1 MQNHSITQAAL
12 CRLGRLLPRR
22 LEYGPHTHIAFDGKS
37 ICAARREFFTRIE
50 VLPMR
55 EYAGSNSAGR
65 GVRILARYGFPNL
78 VPEKGTYKTI
88 VTVTISPKHR
98 TNEKLQPSKAIFDF
112 PKKKGSEPCTI
123 VVISRLQIIPYSTI
137 KSTVNSLPFVISVL
151 RSPIRSCVPL

>member
-1 MQNHSITQAAL
+1 
-12 CRLGRLLPRR
+12 
-22 LEYGPHTHIAFDGKS
+22 
-37 ICAARREFFTRIE
+37 
-50 VLPMR
+50 MR

-137 KSTVNSLPFVISVL
+137 KPTVNSLPFVISVL